1 MLRSTTPNSDEQG
14 HHSQSNEMEA
24 LREQLSVLSSEVSQ
38 IIAGRSEAAKLS
50 AERGAEYTRGAV
62 EEYPLASLALAFGA
76 GALIGLALM
85 PTRHVSTDWRHASV
99 NSMRAELAD
108 YTKKMKRS
116 IRSSATGRGL
126 MSNFERVADTVSS
139 VDAKATIGPV
149 WNRLITWLEVAKD
162 RASTAASDLTKG
174 N

>member
-1 MLRSTTPNSDEQG
+1 
-14 HHSQSNEMEA
+14 
-24 LREQLSVLSSEVSQ
+24 
-38 IIAGRSEAAKLS
+38 
-50 AERGAEYTRGAV
+50 
-62 EEYPLASLALAFGA
+62 
-76 GALIGLALM
+76 
-85 PTRHVSTDWRHASV
+85 
-99 NSMRAELAD
+99 MRAELAD

-149 WNRLITWLEVAKD
+149 WNRLVTWLEVAKD